1 MLSDVL
7 PRPIEPGKWLV
18 APADASSANPI
29 RDIVP
34 MILRHKFVIAAAI
47 ALSLMVAI
55 VATLLATPYYRST
68 ARIEI
73 SRTQSNITNVQAI
86 NQDDNR
92 QNQEFYRTQYA
103 LLQSRTL
110 AERVERAL
118 NLSTD
123 PLFLASY
130 PAPTDTMPGKRA
142 GDRRQEERQRAVG
155 TLMNVVQINP
165 IEGSA
170 LVDVAVNTPNPE
182 LSARIAN
189 EWVKQFIGSNLG
201 RRLDSTAY
209 AREFLGGRLRELR
222 QRTEDSERALVNYA
236 RSRQIIT
243 LETTEGAEGRGRS
256 ERTLVSDNLSRLNE
270 ALAQATADRI
280 QAESRLNQTR
290 GNGNDG
296 NSATLAGLRQQ
307 RAQALAEYRAVL
319 VQFDPEYSDAKTI
332 KARIDA
338 LDASIVRET
347 ARVSGGVTSEY
358 EAAVERENRL
368 RDRLGEER
376 GRFLDQRSNSIQY
389 NILAREVDTNKQLY
403 DSLLQRFKEI
413 DVTGVGVN
421 NVSIVDA
428 ARVPESPS
436 SPKLMT
442 NLAIALLGGI
452 ALGVLSVLL
461 LERSDDRIK
470 RPADVAGKLGVP
482 LMGVVPFVAKGQALA
497 EISDPKSGISESF
510 ISLVSTLSFAT
521 AHGIPRVIMLTSAQP
536 SEGKS
541 TSCIGLAQIMS
552 RVGKRV
558 LLVDADMRRPSLHRS
573 LGLHHD
579 AGLTN
584 LLAGEDDWQ
593 SLVQRTDRGF
603 DFISAGPIPPNS
615 AELLTGGRMEQLL
628 ANVRG
633 QYDCVLVDAPPVMG
647 LADAPLISPLVE
659 GVLLVVSFSNARV
672 PGIQN
677 AMTRLQFVEAK
688 ILGAVL
694 TQYKRETLATTDS
707 YSYSYEYAEKSGT

>member
-1 MLSDVL
+1 MSDVL
-7 PRPIEPGKWLV
+7 LRPIESEKGLTASQISNPG
-18 APADASSANPI
+18 NPV

-34 MILRHKFVIAAAI
+34 IVLRHKFVIMAAI
-47 ALSLMVAI
+47 AFTLIVAI
-55 VATLLATPYYRST
+55 VATLLATPYYRAT

-73 SRTQSNITNVQAI
+73 SRTQSNITNVQAL

-92 QNQEFYRTQYA
+92 QNLEFYRTQYA

-110 AERVERAL
+110 AERVERTL

-123 PLFLASY
+123 PLWLATSPT
-130 PAPTDTMPGKRA
+130 PAESTQPKRV
-142 GDRRQEERQRAVG
+142 GDRQQDERQRAVA
-155 TLMNVVQINP
+155 TLMRVVQINP

-170 LVDVAVNTPNPE
+170 LVDVVVNTPNPQ

-189 EWVKQFIGSNLG
+189 EWVTQFIGSNLG

-209 AREFLGGRLRELR
+209 AREFLGGRLRQLR
-222 QRTEDSERALVNYA
+222 QRTETSERALVNYA

-243 LETTEGAEGRGRS
+243 FESAEGPEGKGRS

-270 ALAQATADRI
+270 ALAQATTDLV
-280 QAESRLNQTR
+280 QAESRLNQA
-290 GNGNDG
+290 GGGLNDG
-296 NSATLAGLRQQ
+296 NSATLSSLRQE
-307 RAQALAEYRAVL
+307 RAQALAEYRALL
-319 VQFDPEYSDAKTI
+319 VRFDPQYPDAKI
-332 KARIDA
+332 VKARVDA
-338 LDASIVRET
+338 LDASIAREA
-347 ARVSGGVTSEY
+347 ARISGGVAGDF
-358 EAAVERENRL
+358 EAAQKREKRL
-368 RDRLGEER
+368 RTLLVEER
-376 GRFLDQRSNSIQY
+376 SRFLDQRSDSIQY

-428 ARVPESPS
+428 ARVPESAS

-452 ALGVLSVLL
+452 AVATLLVML

-470 RPADVAGKLGVP
+470 HPIDVATKLGVP
-482 LMGVVPFVAKGQALA
+482 LLGVVPFVAKGRAIE

-510 ISLVSTLSFAT
+510 ISLVSTLGFAT
-521 AHGIPRVIMLTSAQP
+521 AHGIPRTMMLTSAQP

-541 TSCIGLAQIMS
+541 VSCIGLAQVMS

-558 LLVDADMRRPSLHRS
+558 LLIDVDLRRPSLHRS
-573 LGLHHD
+573 LGLNHNR
-579 AGLTN
+579 GMTN
-584 LLAGEDDWQ
+584 LLAGEEDWR
-593 SLVQRTDRGF
+593 SFVQHTDRGF

-615 AELLTGGRMEQLL
+615 AELLTGGRMEHLLL
-628 ANVRG
+628 AL
-633 QYDCVLVDAPPVMG
+633 QAEYDCVIVDAPPVMG
-647 LADAPLISPLVE
+647 LADAPLLGQLVE
-659 GVLLVVSFSNARV
+659 GVLLTVSFSNARV
-672 PGIQN
+672 PGIQS
-677 AMTRLQFVEAK
+677 AMTRLQLVEAK

-694 TQYKRETLATTDS
+694 TQYKREALAQTDS
-707 YSYSYEYAEKSGT
+707 YSYSYEYAEKVAS